1 MCTQL
6 LKVFSLAS
14 SYVLRTGRL
23 SLDLVARL
31 VRFFTGALSS
41 IASCNNALDTIYERT
56 TPIFLHGFEML
67 SRAAPKQVSGI
78 RVGGY
83 VHIPA

>member
-1 MCTQL
+1 
-6 LKVFSLAS
+6 
-14 SYVLRTGRL
+14 
-23 SLDLVARL
+23 
-31 VRFFTGALSS
+31 
-41 IASCNNALDTIYERT
+41 LDTIYERT